1 MHALKT
7 ETVRYARLRERLLEA
22 HGDLDEDTLSDTLEG
37 ISDLDALIA
46 EVVRSALDDE
56 ALADALKSRIDAL
69 RARLD
74 RLKSRA
80 RAKRTACAEA
90 MGEAGLKRLACE
102 DMTISLRGGTDRV
115 AIENEASVPAAFW
128 RTPDPILDKRAISEA
143 LKSGAAVA
151 GARLEASGPNLS
163 VRVA

>member
-7 ETVRYARLRERLLEA
+7 ETLRYARLRERLLET

-46 EVVRSALDDE
+46 EAVRSALDDE
-56 ALADALKSRIDAL
+56 ALAEALKSRIDSL
-69 RARLD
+69 RTRLD
-74 RLKSRA
+74 RLKTRA
-80 RAKRTACAEA
+80 RAKRSACAEA

-102 DMTISLRGGTDRV
+102 DMTISLRGGVDRV
-115 AIENEASVPAAFW
+115 AIDDEGAVPETFW
-128 RTPDPILDKRAISEA
+128 RTPDPVLDKRAISDA

-151 GARLEASGPNLS
+151 GARLEASGPSLN